1 MAGEQ
6 INLNKTVY
14 SKSQYERVI
23 DTTFTQLVEPTLI
36 PVDEIPSISVAEF
49 FSNYQEIF
57 FQIPK
62 FGNINSHE
70 YLIQT
75 SQEYIGSGQVDD
87 STLNALIEEIT
98 QLRQENLELQLQLSS
113 TPINV

>member
-6 INLNKTVY
+6 INLSKTVY

-23 DTTFTQLVEPTLI
+23 DTNFTQLVEPTLT
-36 PVDEIPSISVAEF
+36 PVDEIPSISIAEF

-75 SQEYIGSGQVDD
+75 SQEYIGSSQVDND
-87 STLNALIEEIT
+87 TITALIEEVT

-113 TPINV
+113 TQING